1 MRKIVN
7 KLGRTR
13 IPTVIQSE
21 YRYCQTR
28 RLTSVEYQTELNAKL
43 VEGIREVREA
53 SDRKAFTKELADLRE
68 VLNTMMDFFKI
79 DAAKIQALKVAKAQ
93 THGRFKG
100 RVFLEFTEDKDEPS
114 A

>member
-1 MRKIVN
+1 
-7 KLGRTR
+7 
-13 IPTVIQSE
+13 
-21 YRYCQTR
+21 
-28 RLTSVEYQTELNAKL
+28 
-43 VEGIREVREA
+43 
-53 SDRKAFTKELADLRE
+53 
-68 VLNTMMDFFKI
+68 MMDFFKI